1 MVIGRNEFSLVKF
14 EYKIVD
20 CINYK
25 STFTILSVMDTL
37 DNINV
42 LFKNH
47 FGPSDSEGLNLK
59 LIFQIFF
66 WVSNCVVVTKW
77 RILTNG
83 IIDKMNDERIDE
95 RHLYQ
100 TEIFEFIA

>member
-1 MVIGRNEFSLVKF
+1 
-14 EYKIVD
+14 
-20 CINYK
+20 
-25 STFTILSVMDTL
+25 MDAL

-47 FGPSDSEGLNLK
+47 FGPSDSKGLNLK

-95 RHLYQ
+95 RHQRYQ
-100 TEIFEFIA
+100 TEIFEFIV

>member
-1 MVIGRNEFSLVKF
+1 
-14 EYKIVD
+14 
-20 CINYK
+20 
-25 STFTILSVMDTL
+25 MDTL

-42 LFKNH
+42 LFKNY
-47 FGPSDSEGLNLK
+47 FGPNDSEGLNLK